1 MTTQGKLLRRLACF
15 LSIVLIT
22 SLSACN
28 NGSGSSPNRETP
40 QENENAGNLAFSI
53 NWEDDVQE
61 GETTTRDVI
70 DCVGRNVETITATLY
85 NTENEVVAAGEWG
98 CDRHEGTIENV
109 PAPQE
114 EITILLVGK
123 DSDGFITYRGEK
135 GGLTINAGSENDA
148 GVIDVFRFIPAAI
161 STTDTP
167 NTIQWHPVNGAQ
179 GYRVVISPSEDLS
192 NPAIDTL
199 CEGPPYTAVGLTPGT
214 VHYVKVYAQ
223 DNRESESAGS
233 EMGSFTT
240 LPLMG
245 VPQNVTATGDI
256 LTVNLEWEGE
266 EGAAYNVYWSTTS
279 GVSASDYGGKFEN
292 LEAPRLVHE
301 NCQGNT
307 AYYYVV
313 TSVNSIGQ
321 ESEISAE
328 AATTA
333 VGLPSGPAN
342 VSATAGQRRVILNW
356 TAVDGF
362 FYNVYWSRSPGV
374 SKTEYE
380 GKAEGIEAARFVHE
394 GLDSVVYHYVVTAA
408 NGLGESDPMG
418 EVSAGPG
425 WITLHV
431 NDDAHSDEYGRAIAV
446 DAAGNSYFLGNT
458 DTAFAG
464 QPTHGDRDMLV
475 IKNDAEGNRLWV
487 KLLGTQAQDWAYSID
502 VDEVGNVYLVGTTWG
517 DWEDFEYP
525 NPFGTGTEYL
535 FIIKLD
541 TDGELLWITSLDTGS
556 DTLNDEPAH
565 ISADTDGNCYV
576 AGSIERRVNPQSPT
590 DERTSVDVFLA
601 RYAAANGTQDWI
613 RYLSSPEETEGDT
626 FDETSHAITLDSEN
640 NIYITGATNG
650 RLGGNEAAGGYDIFV
665 AKYAQ
670 AEAAPQW
677 VSVHGNTNYN
687 YGHAIAVNETY
698 CYVSGEWGYH
708 TIHISQFNAEDGVH
722 QWTQSLDSIFYEEE
736 SNSIALAPN
745 GDLFFV
751 GFTQL
756 PEFDGQQNAG
766 SGDYAF
772 DVLLMAYD
780 ADGGRRTELSRL
792 LGSDDSDYGAGI
804 AIGADGY
811 ARIIGHT
818 WGNLGGHENSG
829 RIDAFTWKYYVGP

>member
-1 MTTQGKLLRRLACF
+1 MTIKGLQLRLLVCF
-15 LSIVLIT
+15 LCFVLT
-22 SLSACN
+22 ASLSACN
-28 NGSGSSPNRETP
+28 NGSSSSPTRETAE
-40 QENENAGNLAFSI
+40 ENENAGSLSFSI
-53 NWEDDVQE
+53 NWDDGAQE
-61 GETTTRDVI
+61 GETTHRDVI

-85 NTENEVVAAGEWG
+85 NTENEVIAAGEWG

-123 DSDGFITYRGEK
+123 DSDGFIAYRGEK
-135 GGLTINAGSENDA
+135 GGLTINAGTENDA

-167 NTIQWHPVNGAQ
+167 NTIQWNPVNGAQ
-179 GYRVVISPSEDLS
+179 SYRVVIAESEDLS
-192 NPAIDTL
+192 NPVIDAV
-199 CEGPPYTAVGLTPGT
+199 CEEPPYTAVGLTPGT

-233 EMGSFTT
+233 ETGSFST
-240 LPLMG
+240 LALMG

-256 LTVNLEWEGE
+256 LTVTLQWEGE
-266 EGAAYNVYWSTTS
+266 ADATYKVYWSTTP
-279 GVSASDYGGKFEN
+279 GVTASDHEGRFEN
-292 LEAPRLVHE
+292 LEATRLVHE

-307 AYYYVV
+307 TYYYVV
-313 TSVNSIGQ
+313 TSVNGIGQ

-333 VGLPSGPAN
+333 VGLPSGPEN
-342 VSATAGQRRVILNW
+342 VRATAGERRVTLNW

-362 FYNVYWSRSPGV
+362 FYNVYWSESPGV
-374 SKTEYE
+374 SKTDYE
-380 GKAEGIEAARFVHE
+380 GKAEGIDAASFVHE
-394 GLDSVVYHYVVTAA
+394 DLESVVYYYIVTAA
-408 NGLGESDPMG
+408 NGLGESDPIG

-425 WITLHV
+425 WVVLHA
-431 NDDAHSDEYGRAIAV
+431 NDDAYSDEYGRAIAV
-446 DAAGNSYFLGNT
+446 DAAGNSYLLGNT

-475 IKNDAEGNRLWV
+475 IKNDPEGNRLWA

-502 VDEVGNVYLVGTTWG
+502 VDEAGNVYLVGRTWG
-517 DWEDFEYP
+517 DWEDFEYS
-525 NPFGTGTEYL
+525 NPFGTGTNYI

-541 TDGELLWITSLDTGS
+541 TDGELLWITSMDT
-556 DTLNDEPAH
+556 DPDAFNDESPH
-565 ISADTDGNCYV
+565 IAVDTDGNCYV
-576 AGSIERRVNPQSPT
+576 TGSIELRVNPQSPT

-601 RYAAANGTQDWI
+601 RYAADDGTQDWI
-613 RYLSSPEETEGDT
+613 RYLSSPEETEGAT
-626 FDETSHAITLDSEN
+626 FDETSHAITLDGDN
-640 NIYITGATNG
+640 NIYITGATDG
-650 RLGGNEAAGGYDIFV
+650 PLGGNEALGGDDIFV
-665 AKYAQ
+665 AKYTQ

-687 YGHAIAVNETY
+687 SGYAIAVNEAY
-698 CYVSGEWGYH
+698 CYVSGEWSYN
-708 TIHISQFNAEDGVH
+708 TMHISQFNTEDGAH
-722 QWTQSLDSIFYEEE
+722 QWTQSLDSILYEET
-736 SNSIALAPN
+736 SNSIALGPT

-780 ADGGRRTELSRL
+780 VEGERRTELSRL

-811 ARIIGHT
+811 ARIVGET
-818 WGNLGGHENSG
+818 RGELGGHENSG
-829 RIDAFTWKYYVGP
+829 RMDAFTWKYYVGP